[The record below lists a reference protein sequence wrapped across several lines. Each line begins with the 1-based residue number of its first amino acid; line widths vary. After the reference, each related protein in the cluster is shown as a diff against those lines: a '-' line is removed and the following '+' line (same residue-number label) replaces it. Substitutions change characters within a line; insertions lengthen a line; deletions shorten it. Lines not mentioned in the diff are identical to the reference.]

1 MYDLTYRLPDLDSA
15 STYRDL
21 SKPMG
26 ALDEERLASLKLRTA
41 DMPEPRFLYGS
52 HYSTPGFVLYFLVRK
67 VRRFCI
73 NSTLSLEVK

>member
-1 MYDLTYRLPDLDSA
+1 
-15 STYRDL
+15 
-21 SKPMG
+21 MG